1 MSDLTN
7 YYAEEILGHSFDGN
21 DMPVSHGSVWL
32 AAHTAD
38 PGNNA
43 ANNEVAATDYSRVE
57 VLTTAFDAT
66 ARTRTNNVAIEFPQA
81 QSDWGTITHISVWDA
96 DSGGTTAAN
105 ALWYDALTT
114 SVTITATDT
123 LRIDAGELS
132 ATL

>member
-7 YYAEEILGHSFDGN
+7 YYAEQLLSHSFDGT
-21 DMPVSHGSVWL
+21 DMPASHGSVWL

-43 ANNEVAATDYSRVE
+43 ANNEVAATDYTRVE
-57 VLTTAFDAT
+57 VPITAFDTT
-66 ARTRTNNVAIEFPQA
+66 ARTRTNNTAIEFVQA

-114 SVTITATDT
+114 SVNITATDT
-123 LRIDAGELS
+123 LRIDPGEFS